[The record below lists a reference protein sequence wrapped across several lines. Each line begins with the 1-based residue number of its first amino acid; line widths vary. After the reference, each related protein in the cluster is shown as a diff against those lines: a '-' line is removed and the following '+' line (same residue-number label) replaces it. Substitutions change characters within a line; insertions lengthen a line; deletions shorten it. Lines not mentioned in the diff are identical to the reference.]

1 MEEETRQA
9 RFIIGMALLICVII
23 VLSSYFTSPA
33 VQLILPSESAQTE
46 TSETEAVS
54 TSETVSTPAEQTG
67 KININTATPD
77 ELQTLPGIGETLAD
91 RILSYRAANGTF
103 TDIRQLMEVE
113 GIGEKKFEAIANLIT
128 VE

>member
-9 RFIIGMALLICVII
+9 RFIIGMALLICVLI
-23 VLSSYFTSPA
+23 VLSSYFASPA

-54 TSETVSTPAEQTG
+54 TSETENTPAEQ
-67 KININTATPD
+67 AE

-91 RILSYRAANGTF
+91 RILSYRAANGAF

>member
-9 RFIIGMALLICVII
+9 RFIIGMALLICVLI
-23 VLSSYFTSPA
+23 VLSNYFASPA

-54 TSETVSTPAEQTG
+54 TSETENTPAEQTG
-67 KININTATPD
+67 KVNINTATAE

-91 RILSYRAANGTF
+91 RILSYRAANGAF

>member
-9 RFIIGMALLICVII
+9 RFIIGMALLICVLI

-46 TSETEAVS
+46 TSETETTSA
-54 TSETVSTPAEQTG
+54 SETENTPAEQTG
-67 KININTATPD
+67 KININTATAE

-91 RILSYRAANGTF
+91 RILSYRAANGAF

>member
-9 RFIIGMALLICVII
+9 RFIIGMALLICVLI
-23 VLSSYFTSPA
+23 VLSSYFASPA

-54 TSETVSTPAEQTG
+54 TSETESTPTEQTG
-67 KININTATPD
+67 KININTATAE

-91 RILSYRAANGTF
+91 RILSYRAANGAF